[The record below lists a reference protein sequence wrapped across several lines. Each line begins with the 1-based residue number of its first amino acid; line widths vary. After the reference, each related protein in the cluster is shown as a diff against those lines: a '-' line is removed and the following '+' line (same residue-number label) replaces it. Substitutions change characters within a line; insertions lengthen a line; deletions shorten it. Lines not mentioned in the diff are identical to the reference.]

1 MAQAPFKPARRDV
14 RRYPIGGLVSKD
26 GSSGAD
32 VLVVGGGIVGLC
44 SALHLQRRGYAVTII
59 DRGAPGNGASGH
71 NAGIFSIGNCIPTAT
86 PGVIR
91 SVPKMLLDPAS
102 PLAIRW
108 RYLPK
113 LTPWLVRFL
122 LASRPSRV
130 EQLSLAITSLQKQAV
145 RAYAD
150 LVPVPD
156 EDAALFAGGHLLAYG
171 SDAAFKKAAYS
182 IEMRRARGI
191 DMEILDAVGVA
202 AAYPV
207 LGGRIRHGVLVTGSY
222 YADPQVFTKAVAARF
237 TQAGGRWLPRSVRA
251 FDIKGKRVAAVETDD
266 GRVGA
271 SAVVITAGAWSRS
284 LVRALGFET
293 PLETERGYG
302 VRIPD
307 PGVELNGPVIYID
320 HHVGINP
327 IPGALLLAGTDELA
341 GLHAPPDYAR
351 ADMLIE
357 AAKKLFPELNTD
369 GAEKWM
375 SFRPS
380 HPDSLPVI
388 GRSPRQENVY
398 LAYGHGHVGF
408 GLGAITGELI
418 GQLVAEEDTTVDL
431 EPFRPT
437 RFRMLGRWNL

>member
-1 MAQAPFKPARRDV
+1 MISH
-14 RRYPIGGLVSKD
+14 PIGGLVNKN
-26 GSSGAD
+26 GSAGAD

-71 NAGIFSIGNCIPTAT
+71 NAGLFSIGNCIPTAT

-130 EQLSLAITSLQKQAV
+130 EHLSLALASLQKQAL

-156 EDAALFAGGHLLAYG
+156 GDAALFAGGHLLAYG
-171 SDAAFKKAAYS
+171 SDEVFKKATYS
-182 IEMRRARGI
+182 IGMRRARGI
-191 DMEILDAVGVA
+191 DMEILDAAGVA

-207 LGGRIRHGVLVTGSY
+207 LAGRIRHGVLVTGSY
-222 YADPQVFTKAVAARF
+222 YADPRTFTTAVAARF
-237 TQAGGRWLPRSVRA
+237 TQAGGQWFQSTVRG
-251 FDIKGKRVAAVETDD
+251 FDIRGKRVAAVETDD
-266 GRVGA
+266 GLVEA
-271 SAVVITAGAWSRS
+271 SAVVIAAGAWSRS

-293 PLETERGYG
+293 PLDTERGYG

-307 PGVELNGPVIYID
+307 PGVELNGPMIYMD
-320 HHVGINP
+320 HHVGITP
-327 IPGALLLAGTDELA
+327 IPGWLMLAGTDELA

-351 ADMLIE
+351 ADILIE
-357 AAKKLFPELNTD
+357 AAKKLFPGLNTD

-418 GQLVAEEDTTVDL
+418 GQVFDGEDTTVDL

-437 RFRMLGRWNL
+437 RFRMLGRRSL